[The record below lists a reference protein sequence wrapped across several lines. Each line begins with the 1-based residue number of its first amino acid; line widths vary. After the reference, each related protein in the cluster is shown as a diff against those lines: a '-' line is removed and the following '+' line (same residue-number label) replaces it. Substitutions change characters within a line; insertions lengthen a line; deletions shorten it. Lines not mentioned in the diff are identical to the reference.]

1 MKQKQLGKIPPQ
13 VARHQKCPA
22 TTLCNINRR
31 AAKHGPLLP
40 SASITEQPRKNYYKP
55 FMAHKNAMD
64 KVGYWLKGRT
74 RQLGRKE
81 KTKKRKKTVLLESRK
96 VSQRRHFFQTGKK
109 HAKFSANHVTNE
121 HSQTKGV
128 WVRAWEANKIEGRHL
143 FLPRLNGREK
153 VKAKM
158 KGLYCGV

>member
-74 RQLGRKE
+74 RQFGRE
-81 KTKKRKKTVLLESRK
+81 
-96 VSQRRHFFQTGKK
+96 GKK
-109 HAKFSANHVTNE
+109 KKICTAREQESVSTQTFFSNW
-121 HSQTKGV
+121 K
-128 WVRAWEANKIEGRHL
+128 EACKI
-143 FLPRLNGREK
+143 
-153 VKAKM
+153 
-158 KGLYCGV
+158 